1 MKTILSMKLGHLH
14 NGEHYEFENAVLEV
28 FTPTVAAN
36 VNLTEQRA
44 LLQQTHDEEG
54 EVYRANQAYRQTQTL
69 TQLDAARDKKFNDI
83 KFTVNFYLRMGD
95 DAQKAAAAAV
105 AFVLKPYV
113 QGPVKGYQDNTA
125 ELGKFV
131 TDMSVAPYITHI
143 ATLGLT
149 ETLAGLRADNDAF
162 RTLYEVRAEEGLDR
176 VGHEKIRALRHAF
189 DDIWRIVAAVLPG
202 AHFTETNP
210 ARKVVIGKAID
221 EINARIL
228 QTKRV
233 LAARGMGSV
242 AVGLVDVDH
251 DHPEGPTT
259 QPEGPE
265 DEDDNYNGGTYI
277 DPNA

>member
-1 MKTILSMKLGHLH
+1 MKTILTLGLAHLH
-14 NGEHYEFENAVLEV
+14 NGEHFKFEKDMLEL
-28 FTPTVAAN
+28 FTPTMAAN
-36 VNLTEQRA
+36 ANLTEQRA
-44 LLQQTHDEEG
+44 LLQQTHDEEA
-54 EVYRANQAYRQTQTL
+54 EVYRTNQAYQQTKTL
-69 TQLDAARDKKFNDI
+69 TGLDASRDSRFNYI
-83 KFTVNFYLRMGD
+83 KATVTFYLRTGNE
-95 DAQKAAAAAV
+95 AQKAAAAAV
-105 AFVLKPYV
+105 DFVLKPYRL
-113 QGPVKGYQDNTA
+113 GPVRGYQDNTS

-131 TDMSVAPYITHI
+131 ADMSAAPYPAHI

-149 ETLAGLRADNDAF
+149 ETLAGLKADNDAF
-162 RTLYEVRAEEGLDR
+162 DTLYNTRSEEGIDR
-176 VGHEKIRALRHAF
+176 AGHEKIYALRRKF
-189 DDIWRIVAAVLPG
+189 DETWRIVAAVLPG

-265 DEDDNYNGGTYI
+265 DEDDDYNGGTYI